1 MSGAGESA
9 AVRVIETARLRLRG
23 HRPDDLGDC
32 AAMWADPGVTRHIS
46 GRPFSREEVWSKL
59 LRYTGHW
66 AWLGFGYWAV
76 EEKASGRFVG
86 DVGFAD
92 FKREIE
98 PSLEGTPELG
108 WVLAPWSHGRGYA
121 TEAAQGALGWGDAR
135 FSAARTVCIVAPE
148 HRASLRVA
156 EKCGYREVQRTTYMG
171 EPTVLLAREGPA
183 SPASLQPARAG

>member
-1 MSGAGESA
+1 MSGVGDLAG
-9 AVRVIETARLRLRG
+9 AVPVVETARLTLRG
-23 HRPDDLGDC
+23 HRPEDLGAC
-32 AAMWADPGVTRHIS
+32 AAMWADPEVTRHIS
-46 GRPFSREEVWSKL
+46 GRPFSREEVWAKL
-59 LRYTGHW
+59 LRYAGHW

-121 TEAAQGALGWGDAR
+121 TEAARAALGWGDAK
-135 FSAARTVCIVAPE
+135 FGAARTVCIVAPE

-156 EKCGYREVQRTTYMG
+156 EKCGYREVQRTTYKG
-171 EPTVLLAREGPA
+171 EPTILLARAGVA
-183 SPASLQPARAG
+183 SA